1 MSIVKRRGG
10 CVCLRLTAFC
20 VQILWW
26 DQVST
31 LPTTTCACSVGYC
44 VMTSGKVFRD
54 VIFRYSRRKDTG
66 ATHGRHATRYVPWVR
81 VKGHRGPGTGTQVVA
96 QVEAPGTTS
105 RHAAHRQSRSG
116 ARGGHTVVP
125 RWLIWNNRISYS
137 RLDTLLSLWRT
148 IVPTESY
155 LENQWINLFVLRS
168 L

>member
-81 VKGHRGPGTGTQVVA
+81 VKGHRGPGTGTHTGGGTGRGTP
-96 QVEAPGTTS
+96 APPAGMQRTGSRDQALEGGTQLS
-105 RHAAHRQSRSG
+105 RG
-116 ARGGHTVVP
+116 
-125 RWLIWNNRISYS
+125 
-137 RLDTLLSLWRT
+137 DLSEIIEYHIHDWT
-148 IVPTESY
+148 PCY
-155 LENQWINLFVLRS
+155 LCEERR
-168 L
+168 

>member
-81 VKGHRGPGTGTQVVA
+81 VKGHRGPGTGTHTGG
-96 QVEAPGTTS
+96 GTG
-105 RHAAHRQSRSG
+105 RG
-116 ARGGHTVVP
+116 ARHYQPACSAPAVEIRRSRGAVP

-148 IVPTESY
+148 TIVPTESY
-155 LENQWINLFVLRS
+155 VENQWINLFVLRP

>member
-81 VKGHRGPGTGTQVVA
+81 VKGHRGPGTGTHTGGGTGRG
-96 QVEAPGTTS
+96 APALPAGMQRTGSRDQALEGGTQLS
-105 RHAAHRQSRSG
+105 RG
-116 ARGGHTVVP
+116 
-125 RWLIWNNRISYS
+125 
-137 RLDTLLSLWRT
+137 DLSEIIEYHIHDWT
-148 IVPTESY
+148 PCY
-155 LENQWINLFVLRS
+155 LCEEQR
-168 L
+168 